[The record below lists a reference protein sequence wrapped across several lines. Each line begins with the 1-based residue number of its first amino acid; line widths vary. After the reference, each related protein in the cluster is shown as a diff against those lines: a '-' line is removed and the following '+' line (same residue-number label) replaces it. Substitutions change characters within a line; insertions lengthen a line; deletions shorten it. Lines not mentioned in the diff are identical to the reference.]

1 MNGASPLVEMKGI
14 SKDYAAGSTTGNAA
28 TGSAGVP
35 AGSWSSPPVLN
46 ALDFSLNPG
55 DSAAIIGP
63 SGCGK
68 STFLNVLG
76 TLDTPTSGSYRFKG
90 RDTSGLSANELAALR
105 NRDIGFVFQLHH
117 LLSQCTALEN
127 VLVPALVS
135 DGADEARARAED
147 LLGRVGLA
155 HRMDARPG
163 QLSGGERQRV
173 AVVRA
178 LINRPALL
186 LADEPTGSLNQ
197 EGAEQLADLLLELH
211 RQEGMAVVIVTHA
224 PAIAERFGCVLEL
237 RDGRLAA
244 QG

>member
-1 MNGASPLVEMKGI
+1 MNSAAPLVEMKGV
-14 SKDYAAGSTTGNAA
+14 SREYPA
-28 TGSAGVP
+28 TP
-35 AGSWSSPPVLN
+35 IPVRVL
-46 ALDFSLNPG
+46 ADVDFSLNAG
-55 DSAAIIGP
+55 ECAAIIGP

-68 STFLNVLG
+68 STLLNILG
-76 TLDTPTSGSYRFKG
+76 TLDTPTSGEYQFKG
-90 RDTSGLSANELAALR
+90 HDTGALSANELAAMR

-117 LLSQCTALEN
+117 LLPQCTAVEN
-127 VLVPALVS
+127 VLVPALV
-135 DGADEARARAED
+135 AAHPNEARARAVD
-147 LLGRVGLA
+147 LLGRVGLE
-155 HRMDARPG
+155 HRLDARPG

-197 EGAEQLADLLLELH
+197 EGAEKLADLLLELH

-224 PAIAERFGCVLEL
+224 PTIAARFGRVLEL

-244 QG
+244 RG